1 MDELE
6 EDDGPAVFRQLE
18 VEHAAVEVLTEVVRL
33 FAEVIDGIELSHED
47 VIVAGSE
54 DGPWTLAVLD
64 YVVPLATD
72 IDGSSRAVVRS
83 PSARPRSRRICSTR
97 PACSRASGR

>member
-1 MDELE
+1 MDGLE

-47 VIVAGSE
+47 VIVARSE

-64 YVVPLATD
+64 
-72 IDGSSRAVVRS
+72 
-83 PSARPRSRRICSTR
+83 
-97 PACSRASGR
+97 